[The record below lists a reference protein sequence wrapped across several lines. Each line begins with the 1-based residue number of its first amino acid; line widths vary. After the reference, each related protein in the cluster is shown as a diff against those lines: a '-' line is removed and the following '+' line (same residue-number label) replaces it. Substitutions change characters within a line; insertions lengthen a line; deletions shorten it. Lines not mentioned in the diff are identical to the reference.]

1 MFFVALTRDVS
12 LNKWLFSPEK
22 MEDHV
27 RGKTE
32 RCGSRNE
39 RREIKHKIGET
50 WPARERSCLRGSR
63 LEIVSSLSTNTFYC

>member
-1 MFFVALTRDVS
+1 
-12 LNKWLFSPEK
+12 
-22 MEDHV
+22 MEDRV

-50 WPARERSCLRGSR
+50 WPARERSWLREGR
-63 LEIVSSLSTNTFYC
+63 LEIVSSLSTNTFH